1 MADHTTTVELK
12 RLLARRN
19 ARNTGW
25 TVFEKS
31 VRRSALRMARS
42 QNRGL

>member
-1 MADHTTTVELK
+1 MAGHTATVELK

-25 TVFEKS
+25 TAFQKS
-31 VRRSALRMARS
+31 TRRSALRMARS
-42 QNRGL
+42 QDRGL

>member
-1 MADHTTTVELK
+1 MADHTTVVELK

-19 ARNTGW
+19 ARNAGW
-25 TVFEKS
+25 TAFGKS

-42 QNRGL
+42 QDRGL

>member
-1 MADHTTTVELK
+1 MADHTATAELK

-19 ARNTGW
+19 ARNAGW
-25 TVFEKS
+25 TAFEKS
-31 VRRSALRMARS
+31 VRRNALRMARS